1 MDSFYDLGWLES
13 PAIAAAPA
21 TEAAAVMSS
30 ALAEGG
36 PAIEPSPIPAVAA
49 AKTKQ
54 AKDTNAALVSSSPA
68 ITGLDAIAAGTPAK
82 PEDVPAV
89 SAPAMSPTVE
99 TTVASTSA
107 SASSAIPVIE
117 KPIAA
122 GSETVASSSAAAS
135 ATPATALAP
144 TRVREWSQ
152 PTLGERLDRLAD
164 PQTLLVGGLLLA
176 GIVLLLWVVVPELRR
191 RAVQFAVF
199 RRPTPVTG
207 PRIDEV
213 TSTPQEKPLTLSNR
227 LVGGPRQV
235 SLKLKASEPSLRRT
249 VLPVGK
255 PRPLFGEGSEVEGVV
270 ATNVEPES
278 QFGQTIAPEPTFEP
292 AFESVGPVVEQGHM
306 EIPAMPDMMPPQEP
320 VPVMQETTEWAAP
333 APIMPEI
340 APVDVVP
347 PPVFAQSA
355 PIVEQ
360 EIEPIG
366 QGQPIPYQTP
376 ITPQP
381 RIEITRPEPKP
392 QPMFVP
398 RQPVSQPTTIATMPE
413 PIQIPTAPLVR
424 TPAAGAPQPAGAMQT
439 AVQLSFSFE
448 IASMQLTPAFK
459 MGALQLRPTSKVVTM
474 RLAPSQQPQPAMNLQ
489 VNFEIAKIQPA
500 GGGLGS
506 VRLTPSQQQRPAAV
520 GSPSFNVAGLQLVS
534 NFESAPVQLTPSQAG
549 QAPVLVTA
557 AFQIATVEFSPS
569 FEIASIVLNSNSKN
583 ISVQLPGAASPEGA
597 PMFEIAN
604 LQVTGTGDIG
614 LMQVHALGQGP
625 RRA

>member
-1 MDSFYDLGWLES
+1 
-13 PAIAAAPA
+13 
-21 TEAAAVMSS
+21 
-30 ALAEGG
+30 LA
-36 PAIEPSPIPAVAA
+36 
-49 AKTKQ
+49 
-54 AKDTNAALVSSSPA
+54 
-68 ITGLDAIAAGTPAK
+68 
-82 PEDVPAV
+82 
-89 SAPAMSPTVE
+89 
-99 TTVASTSA
+99 
-107 SASSAIPVIE
+107 
-117 KPIAA
+117 
-122 GSETVASSSAAAS
+122 AAAS

-144 TRVREWSQ
+144 ARVSEWSR

-191 RAVQFAVF
+191 RAVQFALF
-199 RRPTPVTG
+199 RRPSPVTG

-213 TSTPQEKPLTLSNR
+213 TSAPQEKPLTLSNR
-227 LVGGPRQV
+227 LAGGPRQV
-235 SLKLKASEPSLRRT
+235 SLKLKASEPSLGRT

-255 PRPLFGEGSEVEGVV
+255 PRPLFGEGSEVEGGV
-270 ATNVEPES
+270 ATNVEPAP
-278 QFGQTIAPEPTFEP
+278 QFGQTLAPEPTFEP

-306 EIPAMPDMMPPQEP
+306 ETMPEMMPPQEP
-320 VPVMQETTEWAAP
+320 VPVMQETAEWAAP
-333 APIMPEI
+333 APVMPEI

-347 PPVFAQSA
+347 PPAFAQST
-355 PIVEQ
+355 PMVEP

-376 ITPQP
+376 ITSEP

-392 QPMFVP
+392 RPMFVP

-474 RLAPSQQPQPAMNLQ
+474 RLAPSQQPQPGMNLQ